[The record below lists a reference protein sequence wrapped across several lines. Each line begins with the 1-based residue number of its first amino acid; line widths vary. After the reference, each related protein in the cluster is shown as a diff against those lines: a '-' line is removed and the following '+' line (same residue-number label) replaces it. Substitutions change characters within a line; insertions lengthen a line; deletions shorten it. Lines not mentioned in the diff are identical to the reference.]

1 MYRKIL
7 PSAEFSRSTY
17 TVVYVYGG
25 IGKPN
30 KLIHMNN
37 KYNTTDQLLFSQSMS
52 LLLHHSYIKKFL
64 RKEIRGWPFAASPFR
79 KAVSTKPL
87 PANGT
92 DRGSAPAVCSK
103 VSERSPEDGRVGG
116 DGRRDQ
122 SPSSL
127 SPSCFF
133 RDRFWPSP
141 EITPA
146 PSHGQDSLAPSRSG
160 SRRHPC

>member
-7 PSAEFSRSTY
+7 PSAEFSRSPY
-17 TVVYVYGG
+17 IIVYIYNS
-25 IGKPN
+25 ISKPN
-30 KLIHMNN
+30 KLIHNNN
-37 KYNTTDQLLFSQSMS
+37 KYNTIDQLLFSQSMS
-52 LLLHHSYIKKFL
+52 LFFL
-64 RKEIRGWPFAASPFR
+64 QEIFEERNRAWPFAASPFR
-79 KAVSTKPL
+79 KVVSTKPL

-92 DRGSAPAVCSK
+92 GRGSAPAVCSK
-103 VSERSPEDGRVGG
+103 VSEPSPEDGRVGG
-116 DGRRDQ
+116 DGRRHQ
-122 SPSSL
+122 SPLSL

-146 PSHGQDSLAPSRSG
+146 PSRGQDSLAPSRSG